1 MNTATIFATITPD
14 ATNPRINTF
23 VMTKEVCDRD
33 GEVVLLDGIEWKNYE
48 KNPVVMFE
56 HGKDGKTGKIPVGKT
71 LSASR
76 VEDTFQARTELAERP
91 ETHPVNAEW
100 IPDTLA
106 ALVAQKC
113 LNCVSI
119 GFIEKASRKAT
130 AQDRAKYGPNTRKV
144 ITKAELFE
152 LSLTGAPAN
161 AEALAVARGK
171 GLLPAESDAYLPAPE
186 PEPVKKQP
194 VRVSVSVKS
203 GPLRVPVE
211 ISQMERIREI
221 VSVRVKG
228 GLYA

>member
-1 MNTATIFATITPD
+1 MNTATITATITPD

-33 GEVVLLDGIEWKNYE
+33 GDVVLLDGIQWGNYE

-76 VEDTFQARTELAERP
+76 VADTFQARTELAERP

-113 LNCVSI
+113 LNGVSI
-119 GFIEKASRKAT
+119 GFIEQASRKAT
-130 AQDRAKYGPNTRKV
+130 AQDRAKYGQNTRKV
-144 ITKAELFE
+144 ITKADLFE
-152 LSLTGAPAN
+152 ISLTGAPVN
-161 AEALAVARGK
+161 AESLAVARGK
-171 GLLPAESDAYLPAPE
+171 GLLPADSEAYIQPEPAPE
-186 PEPVKKQP
+186 PVRKP
-194 VRVSVSVKS
+194 VRVSVVVKS
-203 GPLRVPVE
+203 GPMRVPVE
-211 ISQMERIREI
+211 ISQIERIREI